1 MVGCLRENRKHHT
14 ASLPRGI
21 VKYLPASCL
30 RRGGRPVEDW
40 GDLLQP
46 KLEGRVAW
54 ADSPREFVGAALRT
68 LGMHFNSSAAELA
81 AAAVSEA
88 ALAAAVAALRK
99 QVPHAALT
107 HMPE

>member
-1 MVGCLRENRKHHT
+1 M
-14 ASLPRGI
+14 
-21 VKYLPASCL
+21 
-30 RRGGRPVEDW
+30 EDW

-46 KLEGRVAW
+46 KLEGRIAW

-68 LGMHFNSSAAELA
+68 LGMQFNSSAAELA
-81 AAAVSEA
+81 AAGVSEA

-99 QVPHAALT
+99 QVPHAALI